1 MFEQAV
7 MAVLAQ
13 RRPDARGEA
22 RAALE
27 RLAVLGERLR
37 GAMMRAALSEHLE

>member
-1 MFEQAV
+1 
-7 MAVLAQ
+7 VLAQ